1 MDPYAW
7 ANVVAYRTRFG
18 FMSGNVRFYDRMLL
32 QTENL
37 FCFMTAAG
45 GGAAAAAAAAA
56 RTHVLENRS
65 RQTDRQTGRH
75 TCKQA
80 DRQTVRTLNPH
91 THM

>member
-1 MDPYAW
+1 
-7 ANVVAYRTRFG
+7 
-18 FMSGNVRFYDRMLL
+18 MSEHVRFYEGMWL
-32 QTENL
+32 QPENL

-45 GGAAAAAAAAA
+45 GAAAAAAAAAAA